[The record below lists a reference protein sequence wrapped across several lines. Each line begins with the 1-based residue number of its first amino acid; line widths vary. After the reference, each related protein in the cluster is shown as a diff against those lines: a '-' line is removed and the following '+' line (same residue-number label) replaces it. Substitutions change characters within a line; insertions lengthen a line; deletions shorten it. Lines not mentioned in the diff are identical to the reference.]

1 MAKKPL
7 RQNKSWAVRA
17 KETRRQLPAILK
29 ALLDP
34 ALSISEIG
42 RRFNRSQTTINR
54 INQRYGVRPPSEVM
68 RIRKEQISAMQR
80 RRRQR
85 LNLFKAKQKASLLE
99 EHKKGLSMV
108 VGKWWRKASDTTKR
122 ELGTFGDFRN
132 SVIANVL
139 ENLDYY
145 DPNRKGAKGRG
156 MTVFSWMTNGADLF
170 CRNAIRVAMARS
182 KEMPIIYEGAGVRMT
197 KPLESDAYFTVD
209 TIPESARHFL
219 RRLGEKGIIKRTA
232 ELGFEDIKKQ
242 ILKIADKAGLSEK
255 EKQVVKW
262 RLEGKMLQEIVMK
275 FGASSTTTVSYY
287 EKKAIAKIR
296 AAIKRKTGFK

>member
-1 MAKKPL
+1 M
-7 RQNKSWAVRA
+7 
-17 KETRRQLPAILK
+17 QL
-29 ALLDP
+29 
-34 ALSISEIG
+34 
-42 RRFNRSQTTINR
+42 
-54 INQRYGVRPPSEVM
+54 
-68 RIRKEQISAMQR
+68 

-85 LNLFKAKQKASLLE
+85 LNLFNAKQKARLLE

-108 VGKWWRKASDTTKR
+108 VSKWWWKASDATKR

-139 ENLDYY
+139 ETLDYY
-145 DPNRKGAKGRG
+145 DPNRKGARGRG

-170 CRNAIRVAMARS
+170 CRNAIRGAMAGS
-182 KEMPIIYEGAGVRMT
+182 KKMPLIYEGAGVRVPM
-197 KPLESDAYFTVD
+197 PLESDAYFTVE
-209 TIPESARHFL
+209 TIPASARHFL

-262 RLEGKMLQEIVMK
+262 RLEGKILKEIAMK
-275 FGASSTTTVSYY
+275 FRASSTTSVAYY

-296 AAIKRKTGFK
+296 AAIKRKTGFE